1 MKPYVEG
8 YFYKRQ
14 SHYIGGK
21 NKQKKSIL
29 GELSQIFLPKSVSYS
44 KRCFKLDLRKMNFKY
59 AKEACDID
67 RSPDYTEHL
76 RNIINVKKNS
86 VSMPYTD
93 DAGEIKF
100 KDISIFDTVHNLHR
114 GPGDGLFYSVIE
126 VHTVERILTLYTK
139 DSS

>member
-1 MKPYVEG
+1 
-8 YFYKRQ
+8 
-14 SHYIGGK
+14 
-21 NKQKKSIL
+21 
-29 GELSQIFLPKSVSYS
+29 
-44 KRCFKLDLRKMNFKY
+44 MNFKY

-100 KDISIFDTVHNLHR
+100 KNISIFDTVHNLHR